1 MVVISDT
8 SPIVNLLLI
17 GRLDLL
23 NAIFGNVIIPAMVD
37 SEIRAL
43 ASFDKDISSYINAS
57 WIAVVP
63 LKERD
68 VFEVLRFE
76 LDAGEAEAIA
86 LALEM
91 NCLTLLIDE
100 RLGTKVAQSKGL
112 QTIGLLGVLL
122 KAKQKGLI
130 PLLKPLL
137 TDLREVAGFWL
148 GTNLELRVLAECGE

>member
-1 MVVISDT
+1 
-8 SPIVNLLLI
+8 
-17 GRLDLL
+17 
-23 NAIFGNVIIPAMVD
+23 
-37 SEIRAL
+37 
-43 ASFDKDISSYINAS
+43 
-57 WIAVVP
+57 
-63 LKERD
+63 
-68 VFEVLRFE
+68 
-76 LDAGEAEAIA
+76 
-86 LALEM
+86 M

>member
-8 SPIVNLLLI
+8 SPIANLLLI

-23 NAIFGNVIIPAMVD
+23 NAIFGNVIIPTMVD
-37 SEIRAL
+37 KEIRAL
-43 ASFDKDISSYINAS
+43 ASFDKDISSYLNAT
-57 WIAVVP
+57 WITVAD

-68 VFEVLRFE
+68 IFEILRFE

-91 NCLTLLIDE
+91 NCATLLIDE
-100 RLGTKVAQSKGL
+100 RLGTKVAQAKGL

-122 KAKQKGLI
+122 KAKHIGLI
-130 PLLKPLL
+130 PLLKPIL
-137 TDLREVAGFWL
+137 TDLRKIAGFWL
-148 GTNLELRVLAECGE
+148 GTNLELRILSECGE

>member
-1 MVVISDT
+1 
-8 SPIVNLLLI
+8 
-17 GRLDLL
+17 
-23 NAIFGNVIIPAMVD
+23 
-37 SEIRAL
+37 
-43 ASFDKDISSYINAS
+43 
-57 WIAVVP
+57 
-63 LKERD
+63 
-68 VFEVLRFE
+68 VLRFE

-112 QTIGLLGVLL
+112 QTIDFLGVLL